1 MGKRCKRFEASTN
14 FLCKLFTPTHLSSTE
29 VTCGVVWETP
39 THEYTRTGTNTHIHA
54 RTHARTHAHTHTH
67 THHTHTHAHRFTWMY
82 MTVTLSTRPLDYPL
96 IWLGSLAPEE
106 IRGDEVNR
114 GKGCAGACFTTTDR
128 L

>member
-1 MGKRCKRFEASTN
+1 MHRHGHTY
-14 FLCKLFTPTHLSSTE
+14 TH
-29 VTCGVVWETP
+29 
-39 THEYTRTGTNTHIHA
+39 THM
-54 RTHARTHAHTHTH
+54 HAHTR
-67 THHTHTHAHRFTWMY
+67 THTHAHRFTWMY